1 MEKTIK
7 RLFSTNGYVNTFTIS
22 GIGFVKKV
30 VIKSIEIKSTA
41 LFSNN
46 IENYMGLQIT
56 ILDKDTEIP
65 LFIPQI
71 EIKAIEVLKLE
82 GTKVSYN
89 DITSNTLMEGTWRE
103 TTITILDG
111 ELKGQIFK
119 GKT

>member
-7 RLFSTNGYVNTFTIS
+7 SDGYINTFTIS

-46 IENYMGLQIT
+46 VKNYMGLQIT

-82 GTKVSYN
+82 GAKVSYN

-103 TTITILDG
+103 TAITILDG